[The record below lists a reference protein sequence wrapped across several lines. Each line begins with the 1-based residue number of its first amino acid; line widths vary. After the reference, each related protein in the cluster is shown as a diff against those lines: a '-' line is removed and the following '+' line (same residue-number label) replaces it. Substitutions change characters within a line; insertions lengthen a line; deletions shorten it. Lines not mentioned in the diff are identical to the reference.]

1 MVQFMAFISIHMAFI
16 KAFDYFNLKPEFLI
30 LTSKFQPKKIAVVG
44 HCLTDV
50 NAFNT

>member
-16 KAFDYFNLKPEFLI
+16 KAFDYFNLKPERLI

-44 HCLTDV
+44 HCLTEV
-50 NAFNT
+50 NAFNN